1 MTQQDETGQR
11 AATQESAPSL
21 PSPYLE
27 ASEAAPQTYLAP
39 PQPDQPKYGT
49 QPPSYRTRPSAD
61 GSGSQPDTSQGVGR
75 QPGYGQPSYVP
86 AGDRRRGARLRRDAS
101 IAAPW
106 ERLAAAIVDWI
117 IIAGVSVLAFWS
129 PVVRVWRQWEAVTNS
144 YRDQGSPAAQ
154 AAINNMFRDPANQH
168 ALLFWFLGMFG
179 IALAYYWLQHAAW
192 GATIGKRMVG
202 VRVVLAADQARIG
215 VQTAGIR
222 AVAFLAGPAA
232 FLLSPSPI
240 NVAGGLFWVADT
252 GLMLLDPRA
261 QSLHDKLAGTLVM
274 KKRWL
279 DQQALSADR

>member
-1 MTQQDETGQR
+1 MTQQDETGQS
-11 AATQESAPSL
+11 AATEESAPSL
-21 PSPYLE
+21 PSPYLQ

-49 QPPSYRTRPSAD
+49 PPVYRSRLSAD
-61 GSGSQPDTSQGVGR
+61 GSGLQPGARQGS
-75 QPGYGQPSYVP
+75 GYGQASYVP
-86 AGDRRRGARLRRDAS
+86 SGDRLRGARPRRDAA

-117 IIAGVSVLAFWS
+117 IVVGVSVLAFWS
-129 PVVRVWRQWEAVTNS
+129 PVVRVWREMEAITGT
-144 YRDQGSPAAQ
+144 YRDLGSPAAQ
-154 AAINNMFRDPANQH
+154 AAINNMARDPANQH

-179 IALAYYWLQHAAW
+179 IALGYYWVQHAAW

-222 AVAFLAGPAA
+222 AVAFLAGPVA
-232 FLLSPSPI
+232 FLLFASPI
-240 NVAGGLFWVADT
+240 NVVGGLLWVADT
-252 GLMLLDPRA
+252 GLTMLDPRA
-261 QSLHDKLAGTLVM
+261 QSLHDKVAGTLVM